1 MADEL
6 ILVYNY
12 KHLKKALEYR
22 KEELDQKIIC
32 FDFISHKHLRKLG
45 ISHNFAEDYIESKE
59 KELIDNTTR
68 EIMFSWYNN
77 DEIKIFFYCFINYVR
92 INKWT
97 IRSNSNNYLA
107 RIFFCTII
115 ISV

>member
-32 FDFISHKHLRKLG
+32 FDFISHKYLKKLG

-77 DEIKIFFYCFINYVR
+77 DEIK
-92 INKWT
+92 
-97 IRSNSNNYLA
+97 NYL
-107 RIFFCTII
+107 IYKT
-115 ISV
+115 